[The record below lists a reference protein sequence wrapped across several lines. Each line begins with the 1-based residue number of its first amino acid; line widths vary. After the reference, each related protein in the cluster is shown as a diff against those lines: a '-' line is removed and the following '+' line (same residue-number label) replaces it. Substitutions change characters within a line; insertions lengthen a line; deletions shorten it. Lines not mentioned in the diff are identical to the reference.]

1 LPDDIWNWKP
11 VKGVGE
17 PAKIKFCEQIYMV
30 LRWSDAYKTKKKKVV
45 SMMSTKHTG
54 QIIDSGKKHH
64 STKQAILKPDVIVTY
79 NKTMGGV
86 DNLSRVLVP
95 YSLARKGVMVPETCR
110 AFRGFCCLQLICH
123 MEKAQ

>member
-1 LPDDIWNWKP
+1 
-11 VKGVGE
+11 
-17 PAKIKFCEQIYMV
+17 
-30 LRWSDAYKTKKKKVV
+30 
-45 SMMSTKHTG
+45 MSTKHTG